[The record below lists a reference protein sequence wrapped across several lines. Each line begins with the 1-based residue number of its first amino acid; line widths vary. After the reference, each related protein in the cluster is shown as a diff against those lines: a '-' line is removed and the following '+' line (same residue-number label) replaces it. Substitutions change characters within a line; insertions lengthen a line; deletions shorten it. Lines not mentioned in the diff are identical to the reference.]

1 MKQVQSFKRK
11 RLTNKYTLYVHL
23 FQFLYIYIKLNTLS
37 YYSIHHRVYL
47 IKTNHI
53 IVPNN
58 NTEIQFMEKYNG

>member
-1 MKQVQSFKRK
+1 
-11 RLTNKYTLYVHL
+11 
-23 FQFLYIYIKLNTLS
+23 
-37 YYSIHHRVYL
+37 VYL